1 MAGSLQSHHL
11 CVFHCHIS
19 QTPRQLQKRQIN
31 SRNAFSTLGNS
42 IFGRVP
48 FFIILKYHNEILC
61 HHPNTSWSS
70 PVNTTPPPSS
80 ESTDSLLSISADVH
94 GVIVRSMKSVDHKKD
109 HHKHHLGFHTKTTWK
124 WYAWIHVHVMSPH
137 VTDIMFRQQV
147 QLSQEKYV
155 SIFCSDGSQKVTSA
169 TGQKLSLF
177 GPYETWLA
185 LPISVS
191 LLFHIL
197 EKLQVTQS
205 IFGFSKI
212 STIEKFQHKWFP
224 TYIFDQLA
232 QRIWMAIKKK
242 PSSFFYPIYLSVN
255 LFPNTQKLRI
265 TTE

>member
-177 GPYETWLA
+177 GTLM
-185 LPISVS
+185 LI
-191 LLFHIL
+191 FH
-197 EKLQVTQS
+197 S
-205 IFGFSKI
+205 IFEWLYWRETSGPWLNPLIFRMDIEPMEETGGNVWCPTGTEPERCWGFS
-212 STIEKFQHKWFP
+212 EWP
-224 TYIFDQLA
+224 
-232 QRIWMAIKKK
+232 
-242 PSSFFYPIYLSVN
+242 
-255 LFPNTQKLRI
+255 KLVMLVHLI
-265 TTE
+265 LWVGW